1 MFDLLESSLQW
12 FVYNFFSLKT
22 LGVLVIIISFAW
34 VVRSFEQYFNKRF
47 SRIEMMLMYMNEDP
61 RYEEKIKELFRD
73 EEYKI

>member
-61 RYEEKIKELFRD
+61 RYEEKIRELFRD

>member
-12 FVYNFFSLKT
+12 FIYNFFSLKT